1 MWIFRRSS
9 HFNYICPRLV
19 GILDMS
25 MQMRGQLP
33 PGMRPRGSIKESK
46 TAEFKILNYAVKI
59 VCLSVY

>member
-1 MWIFRRSS
+1 MLIFRRSS

-25 MQMRGQLP
+25 MQITGQLP

-46 TAEFKILNYAVKI
+46 TAEF
-59 VCLSVY
+59 